1 MRFHPLFALPSVV
14 LVLAWPVHAKTP
26 AQELEYE
33 SVFEGYQAYS
43 DPEIQNWPKVN
54 QLVEE
59 IGGWS
64 VYAREPYEEKKE
76 GKPTGGSSVDAERP
90 PATKPPA
97 PTPHHHGGAR

>member
-1 MRFHPLFALPSVV
+1 MKFHPLFALPSVV
-14 LVLAWPVHAKTP
+14 LVLAWPVHAETP

-43 DPEIQNWPKVN
+43 APEIQNWPKVN

-59 IGGWS
+59 IGGWR

-76 GKPTGGSSVDAERP
+76 GKPTEGSSVGEAGESTQP
-90 PATKPPA
+90 PCT
-97 PTPHHHGGAR
+97 